1 MRSTSDL
8 LELFVKHVF
17 FITRVRDIFTM
28 LGLLHIF
35 NFELVLPS
43 KLQQFRFP
51 LFKTERSG
59 DLVIDV

>member
-1 MRSTSDL
+1 MRPTSDL
-8 LELFVKHVF
+8 LELLVKHVF

-28 LGLLHIF
+28 LGLLHIL

-43 KLQQFRFP
+43 QLQQFRFS

-59 DLVIDV
+59 DLVVDV